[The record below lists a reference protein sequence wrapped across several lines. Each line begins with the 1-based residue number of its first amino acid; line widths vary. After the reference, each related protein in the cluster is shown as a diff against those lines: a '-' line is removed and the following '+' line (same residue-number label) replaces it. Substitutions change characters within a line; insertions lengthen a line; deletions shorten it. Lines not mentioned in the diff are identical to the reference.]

1 MFVFCLQEE
10 EEGWKMVESSF
21 VFFINEGIDKYKFV
35 WMIRDEKDNF
45 FQKYDVEFIKEEK
58 RKEVEEEIRI

>member
-1 MFVFCLQEE
+1 
-10 EEGWKMVESSF
+10 MVESSF

>member
-1 MFVFCLQEE
+1 
-10 EEGWKMVESSF
+10 
-21 VFFINEGIDKYKFV
+21 
-35 WMIRDEKDNF
+35 MIRDEKDNF